1 VTEGT
6 GPVGRHVSRREPGPG
21 RARRLVD
28 VVSFTLPD
36 NLTSRRVMEKLG
48 FTFERDTRHAGL
60 PHVLYRRFSAS
71 SARST
76 SRSVV

>member
-1 VTEGT
+1 
-6 GPVGRHVSRREPGPG
+6 
-21 RARRLVD
+21 
-28 VVSFTLPD
+28 
-36 NLTSRRVMEKLG
+36 MEKLG
-48 FTFERDTRHAGL
+48 FAFERDTVYAGL